1 MLNGNH
7 FLVMQMLGAVLCA
20 ASAFGVLLTL
30 MLVRGN
36 TQAAGP
42 EGAVYDIAF
51 TDKTYLVASI
61 IASIGALLS
70 FRFSTG
76 TFLAFLCV
84 AISFQIAEHWLLPRL
99 RAAAE
104 RGEALPLTG
113 IRARFELVQIAC
125 LSMVFFNISMPP
137 MMTLA
142 RVYGL

>member
-1 MLNGNH
+1 MLNSNQ

-30 MLVRGN
+30 LLVRGN
-36 TQAAGP
+36 MRTAGAA
-42 EGAVYDIAF
+42 GAVYDIAF
-51 TDKTYLVASI
+51 TDRTYLVASI

-70 FRFSTG
+70 YRFSLG

-99 RAAAE
+99 RMAAE

-113 IRARFELVQIAC
+113 ARARFELAQIAC
-125 LSMVFFNISMPP
+125 LVAVFCNISMPP